1 MILTRQISDNYDLFS
16 MNEKVMS
23 EHIYIYNYTYRKI
36 LIALCYFKTTSDK
49 PDGNLYVLFI

>member
-1 MILTRQISDNYDLFS
+1 

-23 EHIYIYNYTYRKI
+23 EHMYIYNYTYRKI